1 MTYTFATFTTRETY
15 LLARGQWKH
24 DYAALTK
31 DIRDTK
37 FQIKKAMREGA
48 YPGNLQYYTRMK
60 QKRTANDMLEAL
72 ENAKVEAQ
80 RQYVASKEVCEA

>member
-1 MTYTFATFTTRETY
+1 MTYTITTFDSRETY
-15 LLARGQWKH
+15 LHARGQWKH

-37 FQIKKAMREGA
+37 LQIKKAMREGA
-48 YPGNLQYYTRMK
+48 YPGNLQYTRMK
-60 QKRTANDMLEAL
+60 QKRTANEMLEAL
-72 ENAKVEAQ
+72 DNAKVEAQ